1 MALPAG
7 LSALEHRDF
16 RLFWVSQFVS
26 LIGTWMQSLGQS
38 WLVLELTNSPFKLG
52 AISAL
57 QFLPMLFLSV
67 FGGVISDRLPK
78 RRLIVATQT
87 ALALQA
93 LALAALTWTGHV
105 QYWHVAV
112 LALLFGTINTIDMP
126 TRQSFIIDLVGRN
139 HLTNAIAL
147 NSAAFNGARIIGP
160 AVAGIVIARF
170 GEGPAFFL
178 NGLSFLPVIGAL
190 LAVRTEGLPHLGVGR
205 SVLGD
210 IREGIGYALRTPLVA
225 FVLSLVVS
233 VSVFTLNHNVLVP
246 LLARDVLHQAAQGL
260 GFLMAILGAGALTG
274 AVAVAVL
281 ARRRPHLA
289 AILIPALGL
298 SAGILVLAVVHRFW
312 LVAAMLFLVGFC
324 QIVFMTGCNTT
335 LQITAPDA
343 LRGRTMSLYML
354 AFAGVTPFGA
364 SFIGSTAEAFGV
376 PIACLAAGS
385 LALLSVLALAW
396 WWERETATS
405 VWTSE
410 RDRG

>member
-126 TRQSFIIDLVGRN
+126 TRQSFIIELVGRD

-178 NGLSFLPVIGAL
+178 NGLSFLPVIVAL
-190 LAVRTEGLPHLGVGR
+190 LAVRTEGLPHLGVGS

-260 GFLMAILGAGALTG
+260 GFLMATLGAGALTG

-281 ARRRPHLA
+281 ARRRPRLA

-312 LVAAMLFLVGFC
+312 LVAAMLFLVGLC

-354 AFAGVTPFGA
+354 AFAGVAPFGA

-405 VWTSE
+405 VWTS
-410 RDRG
+410 

>member
-1 MALPAG
+1 MALPTG
-7 LSALEHRDF
+7 LTALEHRDF

-126 TRQSFIIDLVGRN
+126 TRQSFIIELVGRD

-160 AVAGIVIARF
+160 AIAGIVIARF

-190 LAVRTEGLPHLGVGR
+190 LAVRTEGLPHLGVGS

-225 FVLSLVVS
+225 FVPVRVAS
-233 VSVFTLNHNVLVP
+233 HP
-246 LLARDVLHQAAQGL
+246 GL
-260 GFLMAILGAGALTG
+260 F
-274 AVAVAVL
+274 
-281 ARRRPHLA
+281 
-289 AILIPALGL
+289 
-298 SAGILVLAVVHRFW
+298 
-312 LVAAMLFLVGFC
+312 
-324 QIVFMTGCNTT
+324 
-335 LQITAPDA
+335 
-343 LRGRTMSLYML
+343 
-354 AFAGVTPFGA
+354 
-364 SFIGSTAEAFGV
+364 
-376 PIACLAAGS
+376 
-385 LALLSVLALAW
+385 
-396 WWERETATS
+396 
-405 VWTSE
+405 
-410 RDRG
+410 